1 MITFKVETNTSFL
14 DYINPLVSLPPYK
27 LLAVLYS
34 EDSLKNVFNSKFVE
48 TKTKGIDRLNGFQL
62 SKNLDEHISVINR
75 KCMSGKYQFTPYA
88 EVLRLKGRGK
98 APRVIGIPTVR
109 DRIVLHQLKDI
120 LSYTFPENVPK
131 IRANTVVHKISREIK
146 KINEEGNALATQI
159 FGCDIQSFYD
169 EINRDLLLKAL
180 QKRIK
185 SPKVIK
191 LIKAAIDC
199 PIVPRN
205 FRHKKIEEYV
215 TKKGIPQGLAISNIL
230 AAIYLSEF
238 DDEIRKLPIHYY
250 RYVDDILIFGD
261 AANVKV
267 AQTETESGLT
277 ILGLKTHPIDSG
289 KSHLGL
295 LAEEFGYLGY
305 LFILPKITVRPTTV
319 ERFLQSIVGKFSDYT
334 HNKNQRLE
342 RLKYLDENRL
352 KEIFLSELNE
362 RITGALS
369 ENRRYGWISYFS
381 EITDIELLKKLDR
394 TIAGFFYR
402 MNDFDKKPP
411 LGLKKLTR
419 AFYEM
424 RYSPS
429 RGYIHNYDILD
440 DRTKKMQFLMTRG
453 RLDPNK
459 TYSDTEITEIFETY
473 RAKNLADLEPDDGT
487 MY

>member
-1 MITFKVETNTSFL
+1 MITIKLEHAMLFQDGS
-14 DYINPLVSLPPYK
+14 NPLVGLPPYK
-27 LLAVLYS
+27 LLEALYC
-34 EDSLKNVFNSKFVE
+34 EESLKNIFIEKFTE

-131 IRANTVVHKISREIK
+131 TRANTVVHKISREIY
-146 KINEEGNALATQI
+146 KIEEEGNAPATQV

-169 EINRDLLLKAL
+169 EIDRDLLLKTI

-185 SPKVIK
+185 SPKVLK

-230 AAIYLSEF
+230 AAIYLSDF
-238 DDEIRKLPIHYY
+238 DDEIRKLSIHYY

-261 AANVKV
+261 AANVKI

-277 ILGLKTHPIDSG
+277 ALGLKTHPIDSG

-411 LGLKKLTR
+411 VGLKKLTR
-419 AFYEM
+419 AYYEM
-424 RYSPS
+424 RYSPN

-440 DRTKKMQFLMTRG
+440 DRTKKMQFLITRG
-453 RLDPNK
+453 RLDPSK
-459 TYSDTEITEIFETY
+459 TYSDTEITEIFESY
-473 RAKNLADLEPDDGT
+473 RARNLADLEPDDGT